1 MNDLARREMITWNS
15 PAIWV
20 THRPAEQPPGDDF
33 VFAGSL
39 AEAIAA
45 ARAAA
50 GQKQVHVLG
59 GANLIRQALAAG
71 LVEELTI
78 IIAPVTLGAGKRL
91 FEGFGE
97 SLELEHLG
105 LPQSPFATFIGYR
118 VKNES
123 RES

>member
-50 GQKQVHVLG
+50 GEKQVHVMG
-59 GANLIRQALAAG
+59 GADLIRQALAAIVFAWPVRRG
-71 LVEELTI
+71 CTPAGPVLVR
-78 IIAPVTLGAGKRL
+78 G
-91 FEGFGE
+91 
-97 SLELEHLG
+97 
-105 LPQSPFATFIGYR
+105 
-118 VKNES
+118 
-123 RES
+123 